1 MKFSP
6 QNERQ
11 FAVVGLGRFGR
22 NIAKSLHEMGYDVL
36 AIDKD
41 MEKVQDCSHEV
52 THVVQADT
60 TDEEALRS
68 LGILNF
74 DVVIVAIGDDTEAN
88 IMTTL
93 QLKEIGVPY
102 IVAIAKSPLQ
112 IKVLEKIGANRI
124 VAPERDMARRV
135 AYNLASTNIMDYI
148 ELSPKFSIVEIAVPK
163 AIRNKTLSE
172 SNIRAKYG
180 LNVVA
185 IKRHDNLIIS
195 PLILFLDLIFFLFN
209 ISVISI
215 PLYDFSFSS
224 SAFLTLFSTSSQSSL
239 FPIYYLPI
247 I

>member
-41 MEKVQDCSHEV
+41 MEKVQDFSHEV

-112 IKVLEKIGANRI
+112 IKVLEKSELTALLLQSEIWL
-124 VAPERDMARRV
+124 VALLITLLLQISWIILNYHQNSVSWKA
-135 AYNLASTNIMDYI
+135 LCQK
-148 ELSPKFSIVEIAVPK
+148 LS
-163 AIRNKTLSE
+163 
-172 SNIRAKYG
+172 
-180 LNVVA
+180 A
-185 IKRHDNLIIS
+185 IKHSANQ
-195 PLILFLDLIFFLFN
+195 
-209 ISVISI
+209 ISV
-215 PLYDFSFSS
+215 LNM
-224 SAFLTLFSTSSQSSL
+224 A
-239 FPIYYLPI
+239 
-247 I
+247 